1 MRLDQSSRLYI
12 TIALCCAL
20 TSVRA
25 QDPHFT
31 QYSSAPFLIN
41 PALTGVFAGDV
52 RVSGCYRSQWGSI
65 QYPFMT
71 AAVGVDAGVLQ
82 KVVGDDIAGVGFSAF
97 SDKSNNGGLKTNQI
111 AFSASYHKVLDAEGI
126 YRLGVGFQGAYT
138 TKNLDYNRF
147 VFGQQLTQGGFDPTL
162 PTGESKNGFST
173 NYLDFSGGVLFSAF
187 TENRSLYLGAAMYHV
202 NGPKESYN
210 GPVSTVPTRF
220 VLHAGGDF
228 RVGEQNRLY
237 WSGLFMRSPFTQV
250 ITLGSVF
257 GISLSPVEDE
267 FSLLVGGWYR
277 YNDAVAPFVGLQAGS
292 VRGGISYDVNVS
304 NLRTA
309 TQLRGGFELSLN
321 YIFLKDPDQDRIPK
335 CATRF

>member
-1 MRLDQSSRLYI
+1 LLLLLI
-12 TIALCCAL
+12 LCAACGPA
-20 TSVRA
+20 RA
-25 QDPHFT
+25 QDPHFS

-41 PALTGVFAGDV
+41 PALTGVFSGDV
-52 RVSGCYRSQWGSI
+52 RVSGCYRSQWGAI
-65 QYPFMT
+65 QYPFNT
-71 AAVGVDAGVLQ
+71 AAIGVDASVLQ
-82 KVVGDDIAGVGFSAF
+82 NVVGSDIVGVGFSAYA
-97 SDKSNNGGLKTNQI
+97 DKSNNGGLKTNQLG
-111 AFSASYHKVLDAEGI
+111 FSASYHKTLDADGI

-138 TKNLDYNRF
+138 TRNLDYNRF

-162 PTGESKNGFST
+162 PTGESKNGFT
-173 NYLDFSGGVLFSAF
+173 TTYLDFSGGILFSAF
-187 TENRSLYLGAAMYHV
+187 AENRNFYAGAAMYHV

-228 RVGEQNRLY
+228 QVGEQNRIY

-257 GISLSPVEDE
+257 GMSLSPVEDE
-267 FSLLVGGWYR
+267 LSLLVGGWYR

-304 NLRTA
+304 KLRTA

-321 YIFLKDPDQDRIPK
+321 YIFLKDPDRDRIPK